1 MYAPVS
7 DRRNEIW
14 ARRATVEQHRRRSA
28 LFGSRQPSCRT
39 EQPEEY
45 IGYDSLRSPLVPID
59 RRHFA
64 KPFSVSQKLMVKAS
78 SRPRDSPSSRTM
90 SRRTRSIFFTLRETR
105 RGRFAGLEV
114 AFMDPRLCL
123 VLSVQ
128 RRRDSKYMF
137 RDVLKH
143 VFRDGLNSCLGTS

>member
-28 LFGSRQPSCRT
+28 MFGSRQPSCRT

-64 KPFSVSQKLMVKAS
+64 KPFSVSQKLMVEAS
-78 SRPRDSPSSRTM
+78 DLCGVIAIHNDRATEVSDPD
-90 SRRTRSIFFTLRETR
+90 
-105 RGRFAGLEV
+105 RGGIGHGRY
-114 AFMDPRLCL
+114 
-123 VLSVQ
+123 
-128 RRRDSKYMF
+128 K
-137 RDVLKH
+137 
-143 VFRDGLNSCLGTS
+143 

>member
-1 MYAPVS
+1 MIYCLFFFVAIAPYVDVYAPVS

-64 KPFSVSQKLMVKAS
+64 KPFSVSQKLMIID
-78 SRPRDSPSSRTM
+78 DSEELLGS
-90 SRRTRSIFFTLRETR
+90 TL
-105 RGRFAGLEV
+105 V
-114 AFMDPRLCL
+114 AFAEQQER
-123 VLSVQ
+123 
-128 RRRDSKYMF
+128 
-137 RDVLKH
+137 
-143 VFRDGLNSCLGTS
+143 

>member
-64 KPFSVSQKLMVKAS
+64 KPFSVSQKLMVDANRAGKQPEAGQQL
-78 SRPRDSPSSRTM
+78 PEAGQQLP
-90 SRRTRSIFFTLRETR
+90 ET
-105 RGRFAGLEV
+105 ALTK
-114 AFMDPRLCL
+114 L
-123 VLSVQ
+123 
-128 RRRDSKYMF
+128 
-137 RDVLKH
+137 
-143 VFRDGLNSCLGTS
+143 

>member
-1 MYAPVS
+1 MYAPVA

-64 KPFSVSQKLMVKAS
+64 KPFSVSQKLMVDAFGVEARSNDMISDMEDLAAKLGES
-78 SRPRDSPSSRTM
+78 DSA
-90 SRRTRSIFFTLRETR
+90 EN
-105 RGRFAGLEV
+105 
-114 AFMDPRLCL
+114 D
-123 VLSVQ
+123 
-128 RRRDSKYMF
+128 
-137 RDVLKH
+137 
-143 VFRDGLNSCLGTS
+143 